1 MVVTG
6 FVCVFELGVID
17 EQPSERAITA
27 AKMVALPVSAAKMAA
42 FPVSAARSASGPYHL
57 GHDKRGLSRC
67 GSSGP
72 PHDVRFLKMRCR
84 IRAAYMVE

>member
-17 EQPSERAITA
+17 EQPSERAIT
-27 AKMVALPVSAAKMAA
+27 AAKMAA

-67 GSSGP
+67 GSSGH

>member
-27 AKMVALPVSAAKMAA
+27 AKMAA
-42 FPVSAARSASGPYHL
+42 FPVSAARSASGPSYHL

-67 GSSGP
+67 GSSGH

>member
-27 AKMVALPVSAAKMAA
+27 AKMAA
-42 FPVSAARSASGPYHL
+42 FPVSAARSVSRPYHL

-67 GSSGP
+67 VMEWFGKGVFGTYSGCCSY
-72 PHDVRFLKMRCR
+72 VRGATFP
-84 IRAAYMVE
+84 AG

>member
-17 EQPSERAITA
+17 EQPSVRAIT
-27 AKMVALPVSAAKMAA
+27 AAKMAA

-67 GSSGP
+67 GSSGH

>member
-17 EQPSERAITA
+17 EQPSERAIT
-27 AKMVALPVSAAKMAA
+27 AAKMAA

>member
-1 MVVTG
+1 VVVTG

-27 AKMVALPVSAAKMAA
+27 AKMAA
-42 FPVSAARSASGPYHL
+42 FPVSAARSARGPCHF
-57 GHDKRGLSRC
+57 GRDKRGLSRC
-67 GSSGP
+67 GSSGH